1 MTFNDRHTITRRD
14 LLKAGGAT
22 GIALTAGCTG
32 LTGGS
37 GPYEIGMV
45 DSLTGSLAPYGE
57 RNKNGKE
64 LALSAINEAGGP
76 NDRDLEIMV
85 EDDGS
90 TNQQGVSAAQK
101 LVNQEGVPLLIG
113 SVGSGVSIAIH
124 DSVISGTDT
133 VQISQNSTSP
143 ELTNYP
149 KLNRMSPSGAAK
161 GKALAKL
168 VAEDGHDTVALT
180 WINNDYGSGLGN
192 VFADSFEG
200 NVAYN
205 NPHDQGGSSYRGI
218 LGEMANTDATAWVMI
233 TYADEFTVMVNEA
246 YDNGYNEQFDY
257 YGAESTVADEILEN
271 TEKGSQES
279 LKGITESAPSGQDS
293 YETFKS
299 DYESEFGDTPT
310 VWSAYA
316 YDAVTVSAIAIQ
328 AADDFSGSAIESVVR
343 DITRPEGTEVFTFEE
358 AKNALSDGGSPSDI
372 NYQGVSGPVDLDEN
386 GDPPG
391 FYQVYEVN
399 DHEYEYGDYITG

>member
-1 MTFNDRHTITRRD
+1 MTFNDRHSISRRG
-14 LLKAGGAT
+14 LLKAGGAA
-22 GIALTAGCTG
+22 GIAMTAGCTS
-32 LTGGS
+32 LTGDS
-37 GPYEIGMV
+37 GPYQIGMV

-64 LALSAINEAGGP
+64 LALADIEAAGGP
-76 NDRDLEIMV
+76 NDRELEIMV

-101 LVNQEGVPLLIG
+101 LVNQESVPILIG

-124 DSVISGTDT
+124 DSVIKGTDT

-149 KLNRMSPSGAAK
+149 ELNRMSPSGAAK

-168 VAEDGHDTVALT
+168 VSDDGHDSVALT

-192 VFADSFEG
+192 VFADSFDGE
-200 NVAYN
+200 VAYN

-246 YDNGYNEQFDY
+246 YDNGYNEEVEY
-257 YGAESTVADEILEN
+257 YGAESTVADEILAN
-271 TEKGSQES
+271 TEEGSQES
-279 LKGITESAPSGQDS
+279 LKGITESAPSDQES
-293 YETFKS
+293 YENFKS
-299 DYESEFGDTPT
+299 DYESEFGDAPT

-328 AADDFSGSAIESVVR
+328 AADEFSGSAIESVVR
-343 DITRPEGTEVFTFEE
+343 DITKPSGEEVYSFEE
-358 AKNALSDGGSPSDI
+358 AKEALSDGGSPSDI
-372 NYQGVSGPVDLDEN
+372 NYEGVSGPVDLDEN